1 MANMFLVAP
10 KSQLWLNYYFFS
22 LQTTQI
28 SFIHIPTI
36 YKYIELLHKI
46 VWKSSITFSLNA
58 AIVGHKSQK
67 SNSTMISW
75 NIFFLLQI
83 ICEFEIY
90 IHIILYIRYATH
102 IKETNWYNMYIS
114 MKIFLQS
121 IFFVMHISLLQV
133 TNIIQLIDANL
144 L

>member
-1 MANMFLVAP
+1 MF
-10 KSQLWLNYYFFS
+10 FFLS
-22 LQTTQI
+22 SDYSNI
-28 SFIHIPTI
+28 IHTYSPTI

-90 IHIILYIRYATH
+90 IHILYIRYATH

>member
-1 MANMFLVAP
+1 MAEVV
-10 KSQLWLNYYFFS
+10 FFP

-75 NIFFLLQI
+75 NIFFYFKS
-83 ICEFEIY
+83 FEIY
-90 IHIILYIRYATH
+90 IHILYIRYATH